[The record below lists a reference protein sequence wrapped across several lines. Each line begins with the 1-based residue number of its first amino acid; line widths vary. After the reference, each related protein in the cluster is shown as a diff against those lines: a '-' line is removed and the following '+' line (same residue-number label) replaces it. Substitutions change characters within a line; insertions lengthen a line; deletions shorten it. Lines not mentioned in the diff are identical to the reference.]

1 MVEARFKQS
10 PALGCGWG
18 CGCGIAGGGVIVATI
33 TDVEVKG
40 MLIVMLATEEVLA
53 MELDGVFM
61 EIDWAAIVDTLV
73 LINGLGVGPAEVA
86 LDVVEVEVVDD
97 VNVNGN
103 PLLTASVSTEA
114 VVGLGRLLTITCLFG
129 KPGEG
134 SSSTG

>member
-1 MVEARFKQS
+1 M
-10 PALGCGWG
+10 
-18 CGCGIAGGGVIVATI
+18 
-33 TDVEVKG
+33 
-40 MLIVMLATEEVLA
+40 
-53 MELDGVFM
+53 
-61 EIDWAAIVDTLV
+61 